1 MSHQFKERLEPEL
14 PTIAEHFGTPFHI
27 YNERGILA
35 STERLLA
42 AFAGQ
47 PFQEYYAVKA
57 LPNLAVLR
65 ILREHGL
72 GMECSSIAELDL
84 AEDCGAR
91 GEEVFF
97 TSNNTTREEFAAALA
112 LGAIVNVDDIS
123 LIAKLPSPPEVVS
136 FRFNPGPERVGDRLI
151 GSPLEAKFGLRRDQL
166 QDAFAQARELGTE
179 RFGLH
184 AMIASNVLTVEP
196 LLATIAMLLAIEEQ
210 LHRTL
215 GISLEFINAGGGL
228 GIPYRPTDSSFEVE
242 ALGHGAGRL
251 LDAHAART
259 GRRPKLLLEAGRF
272 VTGPHGVLVTRV
284 INRMSKWREYAGVD
298 AGIAALMRPAL
309 YAEAYHHLTLCG
321 DLGERPLER
330 IDVVGSLCENNDKFA
345 IQRKLPELYEGDLLL
360 IHDTG
365 AHSLAMG
372 FNYNGRLRPKELL
385 LRTDGSV
392 ELIRRAE
399 EVRRDYFATLQFEP
413 DVLAPVRERESE
425 HAAAMTGHDRDRSLG
440 SERSRTRSAIAE
452 TDRDGSAARMPAQ
465 VH

>member
-1 MSHQFKERLEPEL
+1 MPMSPRFEERLEADL
-14 PTIAEHFGTPFHI
+14 PAIAEHFGTPFHV
-27 YNERGILA
+27 YDERGIVA
-35 STERLLA
+35 SAERLLA

-47 PFQEYYAVKA
+47 PFHEYYAVKA
-57 LPNLAVLR
+57 LPNLTILR

-112 LGAIVNVDDIS
+112 LDAIVNVDDVS
-123 LIAKLPSPPEVVS
+123 LIAKLPGPPKVVS

-151 GSPLEAKFGLRRDQL
+151 GSPTEAKFGLRRDQL
-166 QDAFAQARELGTE
+166 QDAFARARELGGA
-179 RFGLH
+179 RFGVH
-184 AMIASNVLTVEP
+184 AMIASNVLRVEP
-196 LLATIAMLLAIEEQ
+196 LLATIAMLLKIEEQ
-210 LHRTL
+210 LQRTL
-215 GISLEFINAGGGL
+215 GIELEFVNAGGGL
-228 GIPYRPTDSSFEVE
+228 GIPYHPSDPSFDVE
-242 ALGHGAGRL
+242 ALGRGAQAL
-251 LDAHAART
+251 LDAHAKRHR
-259 GRRPKLLLEAGRF
+259 RRPRLFLEAGRF
-272 VTGPHGVLVTRV
+272 ITGPHGVLVTRV

-321 DLGERPLER
+321 EHGERPLER

-345 IQRKLPELYEGDLLL
+345 IQRELPQLREGDLLT

-385 LRTDGSV
+385 LRDDGSV

-399 EVRRDYFATLQFEP
+399 EVRRDYFATLEFEP
-413 DVLAPVRERESE
+413 DVLA
-425 HAAAMTGHDRDRSLG
+425 
-440 SERSRTRSAIAE
+440 SRTASMRGQATGAGELETPARAE
-452 TDRDGSAARMPAQ
+452 ELKRPLATKTERRGPAQ
-465 VH
+465 PAAVR